1 MEYFIGNL
9 DDSCLISANG
19 NVYVVASSRKNKTEK
34 ISDDC
39 QEYITTV
46 RTVFAPGQQGAY
58 FFISRVKNLDKY
70 TFKNLHKYFKA
81 PEVSE
86 VVMDPNAFTNDE

>member
-1 MEYFIGNL
+1 MNFMEYFIGNL

-19 NVYVVASSRKNKTEK
+19 NGYVVASSRKNKTEK

-46 RTVFAPGQQGAY
+46 RTVFAPVQQGAY
-58 FFISRVKNLDKY
+58 FFLEKGKNLDESK
-70 TFKNLHKYFKA
+70 FKNL
-81 PEVSE
+81 
-86 VVMDPNAFTNDE
+86 

>member
-1 MEYFIGNL
+1 MY
-9 DDSCLISANG
+9 ANG
-19 NVYVVASSRKNKTEK
+19 KICVVESSGNNKTEK
-34 ISDDC
+34 ISDNF
-39 QEYITTV
+39 QEYTTTV
-46 RTVFAPGQQGAY
+46 QTGFAYGQQGAY
-58 FFISRVKNLDKY
+58 FFISKVKNLDKY